1 MTENDMPQDD
11 IDINKRSARL
21 DALSE
26 HLTQSLEPQKRIF
39 SVPKRM
45 ALWLAV
51 SFVYIAAIVLVGIPL
66 RNNVFHYLLNTSLSF
81 DVLISFI
88 MGCGSAYAAL
98 RLMVPVSGPELK
110 RVVALP
116 LVMVAMFLMWT
127 IYRTVIDT
135 LESGFLEILNH
146 YPCFDWGIIF
156 VVIPL
161 AALAYLA
168 KRGASTHPYWL
179 HFMALISMFSFGWIC
194 LRLTCQQDHASHA
207 FIYHFLPF
215 LLIGVVSALFTR
227 QLFKSI

>member
-1 MTENDMPQDD
+1 MTENDMPKDD

-110 RVVALP
+110 RDVAL
-116 LVMVAMFLMWT
+116 
-127 IYRTVIDT
+127 
-135 LESGFLEILNH
+135 
-146 YPCFDWGIIF
+146 
-156 VVIPL
+156 
-161 AALAYLA
+161 
-168 KRGASTHPYWL
+168 
-179 HFMALISMFSFGWIC
+179 
-194 LRLTCQQDHASHA
+194 Q
-207 FIYHFLPF
+207 
-215 LLIGVVSALFTR
+215 
-227 QLFKSI
+227 